1 MTVDRE
7 YGGAESLTV
16 ESESEPKLN
25 LIIYLIVK
33 AKSARGFSVVSL
45 SHTTSVVNNGYARR
59 TDD

>member
-1 MTVDRE
+1 MTGDRE

-45 SHTTSVVNNGYARR
+45 SHTSVVNNGYARR